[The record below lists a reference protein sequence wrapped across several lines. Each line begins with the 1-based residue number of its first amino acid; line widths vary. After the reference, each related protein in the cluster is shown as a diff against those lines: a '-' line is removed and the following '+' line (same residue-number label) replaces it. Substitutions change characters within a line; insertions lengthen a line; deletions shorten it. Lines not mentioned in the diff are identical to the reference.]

1 MPSYN
6 LAIVGFGN
14 VGRAFLRLMIAKETE
29 LRRKYDIRWRL
40 TGVATRR
47 VGWFADADGFNPI
60 ALLNGHWPARAAN
73 AAQPK
78 DVREWL
84 ERAKADVFF
93 EASSLEAQ
101 TGQPALDH
109 LKAALQGGAH
119 AISANKGPV
128 VHGYRELSA
137 LAKEKNRKFLFESTV
152 MDGVPIFSLFP
163 LGLPATELRG
173 FHGVLNSTTN
183 VVLTEIEKGRTF
195 ADAVQRAQTL
205 GIAETDPTA
214 DLDGWDAAVKLTA
227 LAIVLMG
234 ADVKLEQVKRTG
246 IRELSEEKIRAVRA
260 AGMRYKLVCRA
271 ERKGDSVQCCVQ
283 PELLLASDPLAGL
296 EGTSSAIRFDLWYRD
311 QDHRDSSDRQ
321 QSRGQRRC
329 EEDRRIAPR
338 EEHSSPEILF
348 DLRTQH
354 EAEQQR
360 CRRQLQLDQQ
370 IAEDAEQRRLIDL
383 ERVVL

>member
-47 VGWFADADGFNPI
+47 VGWFADADGCNPF
-60 ALLNGHWPARAAN
+60 ALL
-73 AAQPK
+73 
-78 DVREWL
+78 
-84 ERAKADVFF
+84 
-93 EASSLEAQ
+93 
-101 TGQPALDH
+101 
-109 LKAALQGGAH
+109 
-119 AISANKGPV
+119 
-128 VHGYRELSA
+128 
-137 LAKEKNRKFLFESTV
+137 
-152 MDGVPIFSLFP
+152 P

-195 ADAVQRAQTL
+195 ADAVQRAQAL

-227 LAIVLMG
+227 LAIVLIG
-234 ADVKLEQVKRTG
+234 ANVKLEQVKRTG

-271 ERKGDSVQCCVQ
+271 ERKGDSVQCCVR
-283 PELLLASDPLAGL
+283 PELLLASDALAGL
-296 EGTSSAIRFDLWYRD
+296 EGTSSAIRFDLD
-311 QDHRDSSDRQ
+311 MFGLS
-321 QSRGQRRC
+321 
-329 EEDRRIAPR
+329 IM
-338 EEHSSPEILF
+338 EHNPG
-348 DLRTQH
+348 
-354 EAEQQR
+354 
-360 CRRQLQLDQQ
+360 
-370 IAEDAEQRRLIDL
+370 
-383 ERVVL
+383 